1 MVGLELR
8 LVSGFILTLG
18 IFLVLGIYT
27 YRNNKSQLQ
36 TSYKVAYSS
45 EVLLSAEALLNALV
59 DAETGQRGFV
69 ISGKAEYL
77 KPYHTSRSS
86 LDKTLRELRG
96 LTSRNELQQ
105 EMIDYRLVPLIQQRL
120 LIMERVIAGRNR
132 GFDAARDSLL
142 ALGGIN
148 VMDSIRTVVSEI
160 QQIER
165 ARLEEY
171 RISAEREAVF
181 FNYAYAATGGVI
193 VFILSVIFSVIYQNL
208 KKRKKAEDA
217 LRGASAE
224 VQDLF
229 DHAPCGYLSF
239 DMDISIQNINQ
250 TMLKWTG
257 YCQEE
262 VVGKMTVEDLLASS
276 GKHSFR
282 DIFNEDF
289 EKYKKN
295 GYVNDAEFDVRRKD
309 GTSLPVIM
317 NTVPVSDTRGNFVKS
332 RSAVFDNS
340 ARKKAERERD
350 NFFNNSMDLLV
361 VVSMEGTIIS
371 WNTAW
376 KDLLGYSDDV
386 LEGANIISFIH
397 PDDTGRSQHAL
408 TDILGGGEKVISFE
422 NRFRTNSGAYCWL
435 LWNAVPVMDK
445 GEVYGFARDI
455 TERRRSEEKI
465 RRLNGELEAFTYSVS
480 HDLRSPLRAISGYAQ
495 ILKEDYFHTF
505 DDEAKRV
512 TQIIIN
518 GASRMGK
525 LIDDL
530 LDFSRLGRK
539 SLSLTKLNMHEIVDG
554 VFRDLTTD
562 QDNGR
567 LQIKILALTPVHAD
581 MTMLRQVWVNLISN
595 AIKYSSKKTVTEIE
609 IGSFSDEDKV
619 CYYIIDKGAGFDMKY
634 SNKLFGVF
642 QRLHKVNEFE
652 GTGVGLALVKRI
664 IERHGG
670 SVWAEG
676 KINEGAT
683 FFFGIPATPV
693 PDTSQQ

>member
-36 TSYKVAYSS
+36 TSYKVAHSS

-105 EMIDYRLVPLIQQRL
+105 EMIDRRLVPLIQQRL

-148 VMDSIRTVVSEI
+148 VMDSIRSVVSEI
-160 QQIER
+160 QQIES

-171 RISAEREAVF
+171 RISAEKEAVF

-193 VFILSVIFSVIYQNL
+193 VFILSFIFSVIYQNL
-208 KKRKKAEDA
+208 KKRKKAEEA

-295 GYVNDAEFDVRRKD
+295 GYVNDADFDVRRKD
-309 GTSLPVIM
+309 GTNLPVIM

-350 NFFNNSMDLLV
+350 NFFNNSLDLLV

-376 KDLLGYSDDV
+376 KDLLGYSDAI

-397 PDDTGRSQHAL
+397 PDDVGKSQHAL

-495 ILKEDYFHTF
+495 ILKEDYYHTF

-554 VFRDLTTD
+554 VFRDLATD

-567 LQIKILALTPVHAD
+567 LQIKILPLEPVHAD

-609 IGSFSDEDKV
+609 IGSFTNDNKV
-619 CYYIIDKGAGFDMKY
+619 CYYISDKGAGFDMKY

-676 KINEGAT
+676 KINDGAT

-693 PDTSQQ
+693 PDTNQ